1 MWKDNDIIQNHKDKK
16 YKKKEAADVL
26 NKAVNHSDV
35 YFLLSDGM

>member
-16 YKKKEAADVL
+16 YKKKAADVL